1 MKIELNK
8 KEEKLL
14 QTEEIDFDCSEMNTT
29 VLFPD
34 FEVVVS
40 ERTLVNSDRHLKK
53 HKQNIELKVRKK
65 ELLREQIRLE
75 IDFLGNKLK
84 LFSIQ
89 TDDKLREKLSG
100 METWM
105 QEIQMKLVEDE
116 TKEKALLNRELEKS
130 YLGKSEVD
138 LNILDENPSL
148 IDSSLIMESVHKKKI

>member
-75 IDFLGNKLK
+75 IDFLRNKLK

-89 TDDKLREKLSG
+89 TDDKLKEKLSG

-148 IDSSLIMESVHKKKI
+148 IDSSLIMDSIHKKKI

>member
-75 IDFLGNKLK
+75 IEFLGNKLK

-89 TDDKLREKLSG
+89 TDDKLSEKLSG

-105 QEIQMKLVEDE
+105 QEIQMKLLEDE
-116 TKEKALLNRELEKS
+116 TKEKALLNKELEKS
-130 YLGKSEVD
+130 YLGQSEVD
-138 LNILDENPSL
+138 LKILDETPSL
-148 IDSSLIMESVHKKKI
+148 IDSSLIMESIHKKKI